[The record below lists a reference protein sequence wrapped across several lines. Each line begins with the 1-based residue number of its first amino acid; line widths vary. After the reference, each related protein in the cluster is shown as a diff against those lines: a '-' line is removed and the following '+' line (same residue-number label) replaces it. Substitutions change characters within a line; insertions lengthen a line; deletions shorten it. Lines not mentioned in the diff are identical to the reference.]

1 MMSGGSAVTIR
12 PARPDDLAPVADVF
26 LACWRE
32 SYAGFLPEHVIR
44 LYDEAGARKV
54 WQPAILEPAADTIVL
69 VAEAADGSVV
79 GVARLGRDPGEPEAG
94 HVFSLYVRPDA
105 QGGGVGA
112 RLLGAA
118 EDRFRSEAR
127 RDATLWVF
135 AANVAARS
143 FYARQGWR
151 PDGGERVEP
160 AYGEPELRLRRSVRT
175 VDGGDR
181 EA

>member
-69 VAEAADGSVV
+69 VAEAADAAKGLDPLDQQEGLGLGEAGDGPQAVV
-79 GVARLGRDPGEPEAG
+79 AAPGPAQDLGDVDGPVEAVADRVQARARLAQGGAGAGAAAGVGAVGGGSAG
-94 HVFSLYVRPDA
+94 HVAPVRSKNIERIRITTQQLSSSID
-105 QGGGVGA
+105 V
-112 RLLGAA
+112 
-118 EDRFRSEAR
+118 
-127 RDATLWVF
+127 
-135 AANVAARS
+135 
-143 FYARQGWR
+143 RQ
-151 PDGGERVEP
+151 
-160 AYGEPELRLRRSVRT
+160 Y
-175 VDGGDR
+175 
-181 EA
+181 